1 MNPAATQESRREA
14 APLSTTDFHKLQQ
27 LIYEECGINLAP
39 GKRIMVEAR
48 LRKRLKPLG
57 IPSLHEYCG
66 YLFSEAGRRAELVQ
80 MIDVITT
87 NKTDFFRERAHFDY
101 LVRETLPLLERS
113 TGAGVGRPCAFWSAG
128 CSTGEEPYSLAM
140 VLSDYSRGHE
150 GPAWSYSILATD
162 ISTRVLE
169 RAKEGIYNE
178 DLAAPIPADCRR
190 RYLLRSKDPSKPL
203 VRIVPELRSKIQFRR
218 LNFMDADFG
227 IGDPLDVVFCRNV
240 IIYFDRE
247 IQERVVGAIVR
258 RLRPGGYLFMGH
270 SETLNGLDL
279 PLKPVAATVYRRL
292 A

>member
-1 MNPAATQESRREA
+1 MNPAAAQESRREA
-14 APLSTTDFHKLQQ
+14 APLSTMDFHKLRQ

-87 NKTDFFRERAHFDY
+87 NKTDFFRERGHFDY
-101 LVRETLPLLERS
+101 LVRETLPLLERA
-113 TGAGVGRPCAFWSAG
+113 TGAGVGRPCALWSAG
-128 CSTGEEPYSLAM
+128 CSTGEEPYTLAM
-140 VLSDYSRGHE
+140 VLSDYSRDHE

-162 ISTRVLE
+162 ISTQVLDRARV
-169 RAKEGIYNE
+169 GIYNE
-178 DLAAPIPADCRR
+178 DLAGPIPAECRR

-227 IGDPLDVVFCRNV
+227 IADPLDVVFCRNV